1 MGVILDGR
9 TIADREELHSLLA
22 KELAFPAYYGGTLD
36 ALFDCL
42 TELCEETEIR
52 VLHAQALEAQLGGYA
67 RRLIRVLRAAEA
79 ENPRII
85 LTVVPDMEREEEH
98 G

>member
-1 MGVILDGR
+1 MDVTLDGR
-9 TIADREELHSLLA
+9 TIVDREELHRLLA

-52 VLHAQALEAQLGGYA
+52 VLHAQALETQLGGYA
-67 RRLIRVLRAAEA
+67 RRLMRVLRTAEA
-79 ENPRII
+79 ENPRIT